1 MTTFN
6 LKDMTDKT
14 TNSNNRE
21 NHEYRSPSLAVDAVI
36 LEGNGLILIK
46 RRFEPFKGNWAFPGG
61 FVDYGERVEDA
72 VRREDKE
79 ETGLDIEP
87 VKLVGVYSEPDRNPR
102 KHVVCISYLVKR
114 VGGGMKAS
122 DETSDV
128 RLIEKIPENKLAFD
142 RARVIGDAGFGHM
155 LD

>member
-1 MTTFN
+1 MRRN
-6 LKDMTDKT
+6 T
-14 TNSNNRE
+14 TNRNN
-21 NHEYRSPSLAVDAVI
+21 NNEYKSPSLAVDAVI
-36 LEGNGLILIK
+36 PEGNGLVLIK
-46 RRFEPFKGNWAFPGG
+46 RRFEPFKGKWAFPGG

-72 VRREDKE
+72 VRREAKE

-87 VKLVGVYSEPDRNPR
+87 VKIIGVYSEPGRDSR

-128 RLIEKIPENKLAFD
+128 RLIEKISENKLAFD
-142 RARVIGDAGFGHM
+142 HARVIRDAGFGHM